1 MNVGAG
7 STFTTGGSGNYNQS
21 GGSTKVDG
29 ALVAGGG
36 NVFINGGT
44 LLGNMG
50 TITGNV
56 SNGGTVSPGDAPATA
71 GALRIIGNYVQLAA
85 GIFQLDVGGATAGGQ
100 FDLLSVTG
108 SVSLSGTL
116 DIALINSFTPTNG
129 EIFTFLLGS
138 GGVSGIFGTT
148 NGLNYGS
155 GHFNVVY
162 NPNNVELAWVT
173 NPTGVPEPG
182 TMILLGSGLLGIAY
196 RVRRKMKS

>member
-1 MNVGAG
+1 M
-7 STFTTGGSGNYNQS
+7 
-21 GGSTKVDG
+21 
-29 ALVAGGG
+29 
-36 NVFINGGT
+36 
-44 LLGNMG
+44 
-50 TITGNV
+50 
-56 SNGGTVSPGDAPATA
+56 
-71 GALRIIGNYVQLAA
+71 RIIGNYVQLAA

-182 TMILLGSGLLGIAY
+182 TMILLGAGLLGIAY